1 MKRRLLLM
9 TLVALAACG
18 NRSGGEP
25 EHHDEHDEHGEGGD
39 RERVVHL
46 SAKGLERSNVELG
59 KVSAESLVGA
69 VEVPAEVQLNPDRVA
84 HVTTLVEGQ
93 VASVKAQLGD
103 RVSKGDVL
111 ATLTSVA
118 LGEAR
123 AEQARAS
130 SAATQARAEFER
142 QKQLREE
149 GIGSE
154 RKYLEAKGELDR
166 AESQLE
172 AARSRLRVYG
182 GAGGGGASVAIR
194 SPLDGVIIDRHAT
207 PGEVTSGDQPLF
219 VVADVS
225 AVWVVGR
232 VYEQDVAAA
241 QIGAP
246 ATVTLQ
252 AYPGRTWPGTIS
264 YVASVLD
271 ERTRTL
277 AIRVELDNPT
287 GELRPGLFGRI
298 ALVAPDAVAVPAVP
312 EAAIVR
318 IEDQDMVFVPAGEP
332 GAFRAIPVTV
342 GARARGLAELRT
354 GLTAGVEIV
363 TGGAFVLKSELMR
376 GELSHEHGH

>member
-1 MKRRLLLM
+1 MKRCNALIL
-9 TLVALAACG
+9 LVALTAC
-18 NRSGGEP
+18 SGDDTRGS
-25 EHHDEHDEHGEGGD
+25 EHHQEQGEHHAD
-39 RERVVHL
+39 RESIVHL
-46 SAKGLERSNVELG
+46 SAKAMERSQIELG
-59 KVSAESLVGA
+59 RVTAESLVGA
-69 VEVPAEVQLNPDRVA
+69 VEVPAEVQLNPDRLA
-84 HVTTLVEGQ
+84 HVTPLVEGQ
-93 VASVKAQLGD
+93 VAAVEAQLGD
-103 RVSKGDVL
+103 RVAKGDVL

-123 AEQARAS
+123 AELARTR
-130 SAATQARAEFER
+130 SAVDQARAEHER
-142 QKQLREE
+142 QKQLRDE

-154 RKYLEAKGELDR
+154 RNYLAAKGELDR

-182 GAGGGGASVAIR
+182 GGGSRGASVAIR

-241 QIGAP
+241 RPDAP

-252 AYPGRTWPGTIS
+252 AYPGRSWSGRIG
-264 YVASVLD
+264 YVAAVLD

-277 AIRVELDNPT
+277 PIRVELANPT

-298 ALVAPDAVAVPAVP
+298 ALIAPDAARAAAVP
-312 EAAIVR
+312 EAALVR
-318 IEDQDMVFVPAGEP
+318 FGDQDTVFVPAGEP
-332 GAFRAIPVTV
+332 GAFRAVPVTV
-342 GARARGLAELRT
+342 GARAHGLAEIRS
-354 GLTAGVEIV
+354 GIAVGASVV
-363 TGGAFVLKSELMR
+363 TGGAFILKSELLR

>member
-1 MKRRLLLM
+1 MKRRLLWM
-9 TLVALAACG
+9 TLFALAACG
-18 NRSGGEP
+18 NRGGGEP
-25 EHHDEHDEHGEGGD
+25 EHHDEHDEHSERGD
-39 RERVVHL
+39 GERVVHL
-46 SAKGLERSNVELG
+46 SDKAMERSDIQLG

-84 HVTTLVEGQ
+84 HVTPLVEGQ

-111 ATLTSVA
+111 TTLTSVV

-130 SAATQARAEFER
+130 SAVTQARAEFER

-154 RKYLEAKGELDR
+154 RKFVEAKGELDR
-166 AESQLE
+166 AESQLA

-182 GAGGGGASVAIR
+182 GGGAGGASVAIR

-207 PGEVTSGDQPLF
+207 PGEVTSSDQPLF

-225 AVWVVGR
+225 VVWVVGR

-246 ATVTLQ
+246 AAVTLQ

-264 YVASVLD
+264 
-271 ERTRTL
+271 
-277 AIRVELDNPT
+277 
-287 GELRPGLFGRI
+287 
-298 ALVAPDAVAVPAVP
+298 
-312 EAAIVR
+312 
-318 IEDQDMVFVPAGEP
+318 
-332 GAFRAIPVTV
+332 
-342 GARARGLAELRT
+342 
-354 GLTAGVEIV
+354 
-363 TGGAFVLKSELMR
+363 
-376 GELSHEHGH
+376 